1 MTSPH
6 ESEGAAKPLPTDLAE
21 VGMSTMLGLSLPL
34 LTVLLQCVAET
45 ESDWSF
51 LNVTAPSGA
60 WIGAA
65 RRAGEDQLTISTNHG
80 AAAIEPYA
88 DGRHPQLVAH
98 GFGHVV
104 EDKSYTQ
111 VASFATDDAFLA
123 TARLMVGTLQH
134 AYRANLRDVLNVQLS
149 LEP

>member
-6 ESEGAAKPLPTDLAE
+6 ESERSAKPLPTDLAE

-80 AAAIEPYA
+80 DATIEAYA
-88 DGRHPQLVAH
+88 DDRHALLVAH
-98 GFGHVV
+98 GFGHVP
-104 EDKSYTQ
+104 KTRAIRRSRHSRPTMRFSRRL
-111 VASFATDDAFLA
+111 ASWSAQCSTP
-123 TARLMVGTLQH
+123 TERT
-134 AYRANLRDVLNVQLS
+134 
-149 LEP
+149 